1 MKYTG
6 ISETG
11 NIQEYQRQEIS
22 RNTREQ
28 EIYRNTRDMKYTGIS
43 ETGNIKEYKRQVIY
57 KNTRNRKQETY
68 SYTGKGNIQE
78 HQKQKL

>member
-11 NIQEYQRQEIS
+11 NIQEYQRQEI
-22 RNTREQ
+22 
-28 EIYRNTRDMKYTGIS
+28 YRNIRDRKYTGIS

-68 SYTGKGNIQE
+68 IYTGKGNIQE